1 MKKVAIIGC
10 GWLGMPLA
18 EKLLKEG
25 FEVLGFARRPE
36 VLDELHSRQIPVISR
51 PFSFEGID
59 IVIST
64 ITPPKT
70 AADEAIHHEIAQA
83 ASAADVAQLIYT
95 SSISVYPDEPREVEE
110 KDAIEDHPIRLLEKI
125 YSNTFTNST
134 ILRLGGL
141 YGGERHPAKYLSGRS
156 DLPKPLAA
164 INLVSR
170 EKVIFTME
178 KVIQK
183 EITAHIINVVDEEH
197 PSRKD
202 YYTSVCAQLGLIP
215 PHFSTDESTGK
226 IVSSKKWRQYVEG
239 I

>member
-1 MKKVAIIGC
+1 MKKIAVIGC

-18 EKLLKEG
+18 EKLLKDG
-25 FEVLGFARRPE
+25 YDVIGFARRPE
-36 VLDELHSRQIPVISR
+36 VLDKLQSIHIPVISR

-70 AADEAIHHEIAQA
+70 AADEEIHHEIALA
-83 ASAADVAQLIYT
+83 AKAADVAQMIYT
-95 SSISVYPDEPREVEE
+95 SSISVYPDEAREVQEP
-110 KDAIEDHPIRLLEKI
+110 DAIEDHPIRLLEKM
-125 YSNTFTNST
+125 YAQTFPSST

-156 DLPKPLAA
+156 DLPKPLAP

-170 EKVIFTME
+170 EKVIFTIE

-183 EITAHIINVVDEEH
+183 EVIGDIINVVDAEH
-197 PSRKD
+197 PTRKD
-202 YYTSVCAQLGLIP
+202 YYTAICEQLGIAP
-215 PHFSTDESTGK
+215 PLFSADESLGK
-226 IVSSKKWRQYVEG
+226 IVSSKKWNQYIEG
-239 I
+239 